1 MRFRVWALTAIFMAL
16 HVSAFAVDNGS
27 ELSGAVSGF
36 LKKSNS
42 PFHVAETIVVP
53 DGKALVVE
61 AGVEVR
67 FEEGAGLDVRGGSMV
82 VMGEI
87 GNPVTFTGATGSWNG
102 ISITGLKRSEVQGL
116 QLSNADYGF
125 VVESGAL
132 EIRDAVIENVGKA
145 AVYVRNGSAAIQW
158 SKIQGSK
165 NVGVWATQSAAVS
178 IDGSTLD
185 GNHIAVVATDG
196 SEVSFQSSKLT
207 NNEIAVVDFGD
218 NHVKQRNTLIQGN
231 GKGIV
236 SREVPSAEMKRSLD
250 KNEADFDQGLE
261 VVAETLG
268 EEPRNPYA
276 DGMKLVTVVKSTAVD
291 SVWKVSGNV
300 GVGLGYHEVLMHRHH
315 SKPPYVSDK
324 DTIFDGQE
332 YVNYF
337 QVPGLFANWNAN
349 LVMESPDGRT
359 FEFSADISNDTW
371 DKFAIHN
378 LQAIYTDRYQRAAL
392 GDIDLNAGAL
402 YLAGIN
408 LFGGSYDLN
417 IFINSPKDPMF
428 QISAFGGEYRAPKNV
443 GDKNYDIYMD
453 RVEDGE
459 AEAQEIVA
467 GGKIRWNMHSRFNG
481 TLGFIGS
488 KDFVEDPLL
497 RDGLDSDVNMAS
509 PIQKSRNLFADG
521 NWLFFPGDIKLNG
534 QVAVGA
540 VDTTN
545 VGKIRAINS
554 VFASEG
560 LNSSNFALLNKLMKN
575 EKEVD
580 RLTSEQLESI
590 FGQNAMLTDSQ
601 KRQKLKE
608 VLAKA
613 SEVAANYKEVD
624 NKPVHKDFWNYE
636 HWAVSGSYEW
646 SSPNT
651 FIEGFFRY
659 VGREYYSAGS
669 PDMLQNTRMIGGN
682 LKQKITDFWK
692 LGFGYTMNVENAA
705 DTNGNYNIFGMGE
718 YTKWGLFSGA
728 DSDSLKAHEQDEE
741 RALYIHDAYL
751 SNNFKI
757 NDKIDLSVKYAVNY
771 RTRSTP
777 QRLYADYTLE
787 SGVFNDPW
795 FQKREGKDYIE
806 INDSTQF
813 DSEHLAQYIAL
824 GSSEYLAS
832 QFEERLLKHTAE
844 LGVSIKLPNNVL
856 RVGGVWVYRADM
868 SKFIDDKLIQG
879 LDLSDETF
887 GILGYYFHGGDFFE
901 HRYPISLLT
910 KFNDIRNT
918 LSFTVR
924 HKMYHRNEMREYEWT
939 LIDNFNMP
947 LKDGF
952 LELSLNGLAR
962 QNILKY
968 KNSGSLVREMEID
981 FDGSASVR
989 VHHTPAIRTDWTLG
1003 YLFDYRPDN
1012 RQDDYRDIYVSAAF
1026 NYDF

>member
-1 MRFRVWALTAIFMAL
+1 MRLRVWALTAIFMAL

-27 ELSGAVSGF
+27 ELAGAVSGF

-82 VMGEI
+82 IMGEAS
-87 GNPVTFTGATGSWNG
+87 NPVTFTGASGFWNG
-102 ISITGLKRSEVQGL
+102 ISITGVKRSEVQGL
-116 QLSNADYGF
+116 QLSNAEYGF

-132 EIRDAVIENVGKA
+132 EIRDAVLENVKQV
-145 AVYVRNGSAAIQW
+145 AVYVRNGSAEIQW
-158 SKIQGSK
+158 SKIVDSK
-165 NVGVWATQSAAVS
+165 NIGVWATQSAAVS

-185 GNHIAVVATDG
+185 RNRIAVVATDG
-196 SEVSFQSSKLT
+196 SDVSFQSSKLT
-207 NNEIAVVDFGD
+207 NNEIALVDFGD

-231 GKGIV
+231 SKGIV
-236 SREVPSAEMKRSLD
+236 SKEVPSAEMKRSLD
-250 KNEADFDQGLE
+250 KNAADFDQALDN
-261 VVAETLG
+261 VVVTLG

-276 DGMKLVTVVKSTAVD
+276 DGMKLVTVVKSTSVD
-291 SVWKVSGNV
+291 STWKVSGNV
-300 GVGLGYHEVLMHRHH
+300 GVGLGYHEVLTHRHH
-315 SKPPYVSDK
+315 SKTPYISDN
-324 DTIFDGQE
+324 DTILDGQK
-332 YVNYF
+332 YTNYF
-337 QVPGLFANWNAN
+337 QIPGLFANWNAN

-359 FEFSADISNDTW
+359 FEFSTDISNDTW
-371 DKFAIHN
+371 DKFAVHN

-459 AEAQEIVA
+459 AEAQEMVA

-497 RDGLDSDVNMAS
+497 RDGLDADVNTAS
-509 PIQKSRNLFADG
+509 PILTSRNMFADG

-540 VDTTN
+540 ADTAN
-545 VGKIRAINS
+545 VGKIRSINA
-554 VFASEG
+554 VFAEEG

-580 RLTSEQLESI
+580 RLTPEQLEGI
-590 FGQNAMLTDSQ
+590 FGQNAQLTDSQ
-601 KRQKLKE
+601 KREKLKQ
-608 VLAKA
+608 VLSKA
-613 SEVAANYKEVD
+613 SEVALSYKDED
-624 NKPVHKDFWNYE
+624 HKPVHKEFWNYE

-646 SSPNT
+646 SSENT

-669 PDMLQNTRMIGGN
+669 PDMLQNTRLVGGN
-682 LKQKITDFWK
+682 LKQKINDFWK

-718 YTKWGLFSGA
+718 FTPWGLFSGA
-728 DSDSLKAHEQDEE
+728 DSDSLRIHEQDQE
-741 RALYIHDAYL
+741 RTLYIHDAYL

-757 NDKIDLSVKYAVNY
+757 SNKIDLFVKYAVNY

-787 SGVFNDPW
+787 SGVINDPW
-795 FQKREGKDYIE
+795 FQKRDGEASIK
-806 INDSTQF
+806 INDSTEIDSAHWAQYSSLQSEEYIATQF
-813 DSEHLAQYIAL
+813 D
-824 GSSEYLAS
+824 
-832 QFEERLLKHTAE
+832 ERLLKHSAE
-844 LGVSIKLPNNVL
+844 LGVTIKLPNNVL
-856 RVGGVWVYRADM
+856 RIGGMWVYRTDL
-868 SKFIDDKLIQG
+868 SKFVQDELIQD
-879 LDLSDETF
+879 LDLTNETF
-887 GILGYYFHGGDFFE
+887 GILGYHFHGGDFFE
-901 HRYPISLLT
+901 QRYPLTLLT
-910 KFNDIRNT
+910 KINDLRNT
-918 LSFTVR
+918 LSVIAR
-924 HKMYHRNEMREYEWT
+924 HKIYNRNDMREYEWT
-939 LIDNFNMP
+939 LTDNFNMP

-952 LELSLNGLAR
+952 LELSLNGAIR
-962 QNILKY
+962 QNLLKY
-968 KNSGSLVREMEID
+968 KSGSDLVREMELD
-981 FDGSASVR
+981 LDGNASIR
-989 VHHTPAIRTDWTLG
+989 VHHTPAVRTDWTVG
-1003 YLFDYRPDN
+1003 YVFNYRPDE
-1012 RQDDYRDIYVSAAF
+1012 RHDDYRDIYVSAAF